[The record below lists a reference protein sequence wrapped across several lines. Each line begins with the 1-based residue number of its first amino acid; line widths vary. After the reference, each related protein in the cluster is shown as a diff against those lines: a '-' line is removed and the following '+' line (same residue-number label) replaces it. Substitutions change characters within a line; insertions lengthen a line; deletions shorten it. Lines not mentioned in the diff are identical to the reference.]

1 MKDYQLICAQ
11 LLNLSSWYHEIK
23 HSFKK
28 TMNLDEIPESETESS
43 SEEEE
48 DIPKAPPKQSVVKKW
63 MMVLPKKEAAPKT
76 EIKKLCET
84 LLMKNL

>member
-1 MKDYQLICAQ
+1 MK
-11 LLNLSSWYHEIK
+11 SS
-23 HSFKK
+23 FQK
-28 TMNLDEIPESETESS
+28 TMNLDDIPESETESS

-48 DIPKAPPKQSVVKKW
+48 DLAKPPPKQSVVKKW
-63 MMVLPKKEAAPKT
+63 KMVLPKKETAPKT